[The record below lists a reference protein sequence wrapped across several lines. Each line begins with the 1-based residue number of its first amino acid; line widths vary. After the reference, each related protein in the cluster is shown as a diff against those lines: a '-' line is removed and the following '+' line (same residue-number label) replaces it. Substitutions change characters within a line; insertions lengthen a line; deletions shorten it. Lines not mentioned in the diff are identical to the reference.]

1 MNLDQEPSDTL
12 GRLSFPENVSQTAT
26 TDDYWWLTLQNA
38 GKKFLRC
45 KKKDRIPLNMK
56 IQHDN
61 KQSDQLTSFM
71 STLGANRKEP

>member
-1 MNLDQEPSDTL
+1 M
-12 GRLSFPENVSQTAT
+12 
-26 TDDYWWLTLQNA
+26 QNA
-38 GKKFLRC
+38 GKKVLRC
-45 KKKDRIPLNMK
+45 KKKDRSPPNMK